1 MEGISS
7 SRPEHL
13 VLLVSKLKEVFDM
26 CDEDEDG
33 FIRVEHFV
41 HLGRQFGQTDEEIKK
56 FAECLDPNAN
66 GKIGFKDFCHG
77 VFAIKGC
84 DEILKNIL
92 DSSTM
97 DTLIYQTDN
106 TLYYQIKVTLNA

>member
-7 SRPEHL
+7 SQPEHL

-41 HLGRQFGQTDEEIKK
+41 RLGRQFGQTDEEVKLPSSDLYILHIISRL
-56 FAECLDPNAN
+56 LDVLLLFV
-66 GKIGFKDFCHG
+66 ICVSL
-77 VFAIKGC
+77 VF
-84 DEILKNIL
+84 
-92 DSSTM
+92 SHT
-97 DTLIYQTDN
+97 YQ
-106 TLYYQIKVTLNA
+106 

>member
-1 MEGISS
+1 MEGYESS
-7 SRPEHL
+7 QSDHL
-13 VLLVSKLKEVFDM
+13 MLLVRKLKEVFDM

-56 FAECLDPNAN
+56 CAECLDPNAN
-66 GKIGFKDFCHG
+66 GKISFKDFCHG

-92 DSSTM
+92 DSPTM
-97 DTLIYQTDN
+97 DTHTYQTDN
-106 TLYYQIKVTLNA
+106 NFYYQ

>member
-41 HLGRQFGQTDEEIKK
+41 HLGRQFGQTDEEVKLTCI
-56 FAECLDPNAN
+56 FFISC
-66 GKIGFKDFCHG
+66 
-77 VFAIKGC
+77 VGC
-84 DEILKNIL
+84 YMFSYSL
-92 DSSTM
+92 
-97 DTLIYQTDN
+97 
-106 TLYYQIKVTLNA
+106 